1 VTNPSNPQIL
11 PPLGAPFSAG
21 GIPFSPGDPTLWVP
35 IPSSIAQALDLLIT
49 LSGGSTP
56 GLDAVLNVA
65 NIAATKSILVAA
77 AQAIDAA
84 LAAGVLNLGT
94 VNAAAIGMGPAAGGL
109 GAFQLF
115 IDQGGIALHASNAGI
130 QQSSTTADRAGMRN
144 NQYGANTGV
153 PGWTGFKSRGT
164 NIGDLAKVI
173 AGDVLAGITAIGVA
187 DDNASIGIASTI
199 RVLVPAGGVPAG
211 QNWVATDYELT
222 LQPLGGPINGCKQ
235 AFYVTSEGILRV
247 KESANCMAG
256 VAVLDGT
263 GTIVVGNTNVTATT
277 KFNLT
282 AQDGGNPP
290 TGVIYQ
296 SARVVGTS
304 FTIKSAAG
312 AADTGVAV
320 YYQLWE
326 PTAP

>member
-1 VTNPSNPQIL
+1 VTNPTNPQIL
-11 PPLGAPFSAG
+11 PPLGAPFSAA
-21 GIPFSPGDPTLWVP
+21 GIPYSPGAPTLWVP

-65 NIAATKSILVAA
+65 NIAATKSIRIAA

-94 VNAAAIGMGPAAGGL
+94 VNAAAIGMGNPSGGTSS
-109 GAFQLF
+109 FQLF
-115 IDQGGIALHASNAGI
+115 INQGGASFNSNAGL
-130 QQSSTTADRAGMRN
+130 QLSSTVANRGSGRF
-144 NQYGANTGV
+144 NQFGANTGV
-153 PGWTGFKSRGT
+153 PGVTGFKSRGA
-164 NIGDLAKVI
+164 NVGSMLSCL
-173 AGDVLAGITAIGVA
+173 AGDVLARMTAIGVTGNNVDIPLA
-187 DDNASIGIASTI
+187 GWLGIQ
-199 RVLVPAGGVPAG
+199 VPTGGVGA
-211 QNWVATDYELT
+211 NWLASEFEVRLT
-222 LQPLGGPINGCKQ
+222 PLAGPINGHKQ
-235 AFYVTSEGILRV
+235 TFLVGSEGVLKVR
-247 KESANCMAG
+247 EAANCMAG

-263 GTIVVGNTNVTATT
+263 GTIVVGNTNVSATT

-312 AADTGVAV
+312 AADAGVQV